1 MRSSCR
7 VTQISPV
14 WWPPWQVLGM
24 LKSFLQGV
32 LCPPK
37 NEIIGN
43 VVSPKTVHSINEVC
57 VWHFISFLLN
67 SVRLYVCMCACVWM
81 CAYEYK
87 GPPRPERHRIPWV
100 WSYRRLWTAWLDA
113 RNPTVFSA
121 RAVYAF
127 NCWPSLQPPEGGFLF
142 PLKLPLKVKGKIL
155 NVFSQTLKSAHDTP
169 IPATDILW
177 FNSRSC
183 CSRLPYTPQFISLY
197 SGLGFAAG
205 SPVPPSSS
213 ASLQGWAVCPTI
225 LLTQSSNPWGVISVV
240 SFVQPSASEPQ
251 KFP

>member
-1 MRSSCR
+1 MY
-7 VTQISPV
+7 
-14 WWPPWQVLGM
+14 
-24 LKSFLQGV
+24 
-32 LCPPK
+32 
-37 NEIIGN
+37 
-43 VVSPKTVHSINEVC
+43 VC
-57 VWHFISFLLN
+57 VPVSE
-67 SVRLYVCMCACVWM
+67 CVPMSTRALQDQRGIGSPGFGVIGGCELPDWM
-81 CAYEYK
+81 P
-87 GPPRPERHRIPWV
+87 GTQ
-100 WSYRRLWTAWLDA
+100 L
-113 RNPTVFSA
+113 VFSA